1 MSSRGA
7 KRRSDLLA
15 HRPGVVAVLLAA
27 VVYTVLGYALTGE
40 PPASAPPSLGRFL
53 ALAPHLIAIV
63 NATALAC
70 LLLGWR
76 AIRRRQIPVHRAYML
91 AAAALISIFLVLYVT
106 RVALGGT
113 KAFAGPAALRAYV
126 YLPMLAVHILL
137 SILSVPPV
145 IYNVLVGLTRDPA
158 AVRLTAHPRAGRVA
172 VALWSLSLL
181 LGLGVYLLLN
191 VLF

>member
-1 MSSRGA
+1 MSS
-7 KRRSDLLA
+7 SNLLVR
-15 HRPGVVAVLLAA
+15 RPGIVAAFLAA
-27 VVYTVLGYALTGE
+27 IIYTMLGFALSAR
-40 PPASAPPSLGRFL
+40 PPATVPPALGRFL
-53 ALAPHLIAIV
+53 ALAPHLIAVI
-63 NATALAC
+63 NATALVC

-76 AIRRRQIPVHRAYML
+76 AIRANEVPVHRRYML
-91 AAAALISIFLVLYVT
+91 AAAALISVFLVLYVT

-113 KAFAGPAALRAYV
+113 KAFTGPAALRVYM

-137 SILSVPPV
+137 SILSVPLV

-158 AVRLTAHPRAGRVA
+158 AVRLTAHPRVGRAA

-191 VLF
+191 LLS